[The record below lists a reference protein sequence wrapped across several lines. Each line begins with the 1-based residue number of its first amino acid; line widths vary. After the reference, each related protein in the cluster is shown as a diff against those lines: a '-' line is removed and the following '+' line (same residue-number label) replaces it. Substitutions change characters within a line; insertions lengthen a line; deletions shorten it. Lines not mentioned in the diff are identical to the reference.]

1 MEQISIFDYIR
12 APFEIKNKIRLVELF
27 AGYGSQAM
35 ALRNLGADFE
45 HYRVVE
51 FDKYAI
57 QSYNAIHGTNFPTM
71 DIRDIKGTD
80 LGIVNTDQFTY
91 LMTYSFPCT
100 DISQAGQMRGF
111 AEGSNTR
118 SSLLWEVK
126 RILTE
131 LKEMGTLP
139 QVFLMENVVAIHSQ
153 ENKPHLQKWL
163 DFLESL
169 GYSTYMEDL
178 NAADYGVAQ
187 HRERTFALSILGNY
201 NYKFPTIMDLNKCME
216 DYFEDLT
223 EEQAI
228 QYIVKSEKA
237 LDLLVELDEKK
248 ELN

>member
-71 DIRDIKGTD
+71 DIRDVKGTD

-139 QVFLMENVVAIHSQ
+139 QVLLMENVVAIHSL

-223 EEQAI
+223 EEQAL
-228 QYIVKSEKA
+228 QYVVKSEKA
-237 LDLLVELDEKK
+237 LDLLVELDGKN

>member
-1 MEQISIFDYIR
+1 
-12 APFEIKNKIRLVELF
+12 
-27 AGYGSQAM
+27 M

-71 DIRDIKGTD
+71 DIRDVKGTD

-139 QVFLMENVVAIHSQ
+139 QVLLMENGR
-153 ENKPHLQKWL
+153 W
-163 DFLESL
+163 
-169 GYSTYMEDL
+169 
-178 NAADYGVAQ
+178 
-187 HRERTFALSILGNY
+187 
-201 NYKFPTIMDLNKCME
+201 KF
-216 DYFEDLT
+216 
-223 EEQAI
+223 
-228 QYIVKSEKA
+228 
-237 LDLLVELDEKK
+237 
-248 ELN
+248 

>member
-12 APFEIKNKIRLVELF
+12 EPFKIENKIRLIELF

-57 QSYNAIHGTNFPTM
+57 QSYNAIHGTDFPTM
-71 DIRDIKGTD
+71 DIRDVKGVD
-80 LGIVNTDQFTY
+80 LGIEDMTRFTY
-91 LMTYSFPCT
+91 LLTYSFPCT

-111 AEGSNTR
+111 AEGSGTR

-126 RILTE
+126 RILME
-131 LKEMGTLP
+131 LNDLGTLP
-139 QVFLMENVVAIHSQ
+139 QVLLMENVTAIHSE
-153 ENKPHLQKWL
+153 ENRPHLQKWL

-169 GYSTYMEDL
+169 GYSTYIEDL

-216 DYFEDLT
+216 NYFEDLT
-223 EEQAI
+223 EEQAL
-228 QYIVKSEKA
+228 QYVVKSEKA
-237 LDLLVELDEKK
+237 LDLLVELDEKN